1 MSAPTPLNESQR
13 LESLRSLNILDTPP
27 EERFDRITRVTAE
40 LFGVPVALIS
50 LVDAE
55 RQWFKSCVGV
65 SIRETPRNVSVCAH
79 AILGNDIFYVEDTLK
94 DPRFVD
100 NPLIREENVRF
111 YAGMPLAGPEDQ
123 MIGTLCIMDHIP
135 RELTDADK
143 QLLRD
148 LAAWAHAE
156 ITSIHLLKK
165 ELDSS
170 RFQLKKKEEVFF
182 KFLDGM
188 PVGVFVLDSSG
199 KPYFANRTAEQI
211 LGAGIRP
218 DAEAS
223 QLSELYNVFVEGTDR
238 EYPSHKMPIVRALQ
252 GISTE
257 AEDLEIHRP
266 DGILSV
272 QAWAT
277 PIYDQH
283 GKITHAIAAFQDITH
298 RKRSE
303 KRLATQYSVTLAL
316 SESRTL
322 SEATPKILRAVCES
336 MNWTFGAIWRVDV
349 IAGVLR
355 CIDIWHSPDEEFVDF
370 ISLTRKIAMPPG
382 MGFPGRIWANNEP
395 LWISNIVEDSN
406 FPRTP
411 AALKDGLRAAF
422 GFPIRFQNEVIG
434 VLEFFSKQIQLPD
447 NELLSMLNGLGMQIG
462 QFIGRKQ
469 IEELLDEARE
479 RYRRLTEKA

>member
-1 MSAPTPLNESQR
+1 MSDPTPPNESQR

-50 LVDAE
+50 LVDE
-55 RQWFKSCVGV
+55 DRQWFKSCVGV
-65 SIRETPRNVSVCAH
+65 SIRETPRNVSICAH
-79 AILGNDIFYVEDTLK
+79 AILGDDIFYVSDTLK

-100 NPLIREENVRF
+100 NPAVRDQNIRF
-111 YAGMPLAGPEDQ
+111 YAGMPLAGPEEQ
-123 MIGTLCIMDHIP
+123 MIGTLCIMDQIP
-135 RELTDADK
+135 REMTVADK

-148 LAAWAHAE
+148 LGAWAHAE
-156 ITSIHLLKK
+156 ITSMYLLRK
-165 ELDSS
+165 ELASS
-170 RFQLKKKEEVFF
+170 KFQIKQNEEVFF
-182 KFLDGM
+182 KFLDGL
-188 PVGVFVLDSSG
+188 PVGVFVLDASG
-199 KPYFANRTAEQI
+199 KPYFANRTADQI
-211 LGAGIRP
+211 LGSGVRP

-223 QLSELYNVFVEGTDR
+223 QLADLYHVFIEGTDR

-266 DGILSV
+266 DGNLSV
-272 QAWAT
+272 QAWAS

-303 KRLATQYSVTLAL
+303 KRLATQYAVTLAL

-322 SEATPKILRAVCES
+322 AEATPKILRAVCES
-336 MNWTFGAIWRVDV
+336 MNWAVGAIWRVDV
-349 IAGVLR
+349 IAGLLR
-355 CIDIWHSPDEEFVDF
+355 CIDVWHNPDEDFSDF
-370 ISLTRKIAMPPG
+370 ISLTRKFIMPAG
-382 MGFPGRIWANNEP
+382 IGLPGRIWAINEP
-395 LWISNIVEDSN
+395 VWISNIVEDAN

-411 AALKDGLRAAF
+411 AALKNGLHAAF

-434 VLEFFSKQIQLPD
+434 VLEFFSKQIQLSD
-447 NELLSMLNGLGMQIG
+447 NDLLSMLNALGMQIG